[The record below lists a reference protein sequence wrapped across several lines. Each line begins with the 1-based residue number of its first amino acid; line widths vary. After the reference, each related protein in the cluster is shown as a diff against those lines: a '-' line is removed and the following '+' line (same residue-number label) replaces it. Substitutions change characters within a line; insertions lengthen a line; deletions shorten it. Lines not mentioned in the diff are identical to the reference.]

1 MHLLALVQDLDNV
14 SGRYRTAAYQPYLEG
29 AGHTLA
35 LQPVPRDWRAWWRLA
50 NTLRRADV
58 VILQRHL
65 LPRAQVAWLRALSSR
80 LVFDFD
86 DAVFLN
92 DSHDRR
98 GLAAPHKLR
107 SFAATVRAADCVV
120 AGNGYL
126 ARQAARWLGRQRI
139 AVIPTGIEPRCY
151 PLAPHERSG
160 LDAELV
166 WIGSASTLR
175 GLERARPLF
184 ETLGS
189 QRPGTRLKLVCD
201 RGLELRN
208 WSVSVCPWTPA
219 DEAQALAAADIGIS
233 WLPADDWS
241 RGKCGLKVLQYMA
254 AGLPVVANP
263 VGVQAELIHH
273 GVSGYLARTA
283 AEWTAAIQRLADDPT
298 LRRRLGQAG
307 RQQVLSGGFTV
318 EGGARQW
325 LELLH
330 RRQRAAG

>member
-1 MHLLALVQDLDNV
+1 MHLLALVQDPDNV
-14 SGRYRTAAYQPYLEG
+14 SGRYRAAAYQSYLES

-35 LQPVPRDWRAWWRLA
+35 LHPVPRDWRAWWRLA
-50 NTLRRADV
+50 GALRRADV

-65 LPRAQVAWLRALSSR
+65 LPRAQIAWLRALSSR

-86 DAVFLN
+86 DAVFRN

-107 SFAATVRAADCVV
+107 SFAATVRAADFVV
-120 AGNGYL
+120 AGNEYL
-126 ARQAARWLGRQRI
+126 ARQAARWIGRQRT
-139 AVIPTGIEPRCY
+139 AVIPTGVEPRCY
-151 PLAPHERSG
+151 PLAQHARSG

-166 WIGSASTLR
+166 WIGSASTLQ
-175 GLERARPLF
+175 GLERARALF
-184 ETLGS
+184 EALGS

-201 RGLELRN
+201 RGLELRD
-208 WSVSVCPWTPA
+208 WSVSVCPWTA
-219 DEAQALAAADIGIS
+219 AGEAQALAAADIGIS
-233 WLPADDWS
+233 WLPEDDWS

-263 VGVQAELIHH
+263 VGVQNELVRH
-273 GVSGYLARTA
+273 GVTGYLASTA
-283 AEWTAAIQRLADDPT
+283 AEWTAAVQRLADDPP

-307 RQQVLSGGFTV
+307 RQQALAGFTV
-318 EGGARQW
+318 EGGARKW
-325 LELLH
+325 LELLR

>member
-14 SGRYRTAAYQPYLEG
+14 SGRYRAAAYQPYLKD
-29 AGHTLA
+29 AGHA
-35 LQPVPRDWRAWWRLA
+35 LDLHPVPRDWPAWWRLGGA
-50 NTLRRADV
+50 LRRADV
-58 VILQRHL
+58 VVLQRHL

-80 LVFDFD
+80 LIFDFD

-107 SFAATVRAADCVV
+107 SFAATVRAADLVV

-126 ARQAARWLGRQRI
+126 ARQAARWTGRQRI
-139 AVIPTGIEPRCY
+139 AVIPTGVEPRCY
-151 PLAPHERSG
+151 PLASHKQSG
-160 LDAELV
+160 LAAELV
-166 WIGSASTLR
+166 WIGSASTLQ

-184 ETLGS
+184 EAVGS
-189 QRPGTRLKLVCD
+189 QRPGTRLKLVCN
-201 RGLELRN
+201 RSLAWRN

-219 DEAQALAAADIGIS
+219 SEAQALAAADIGIS
-233 WLPADDWS
+233 WLPEDDWS

-263 VGVQAELIHH
+263 VGVQAELVVH
-273 GVSGYLARTA
+273 GVTGYLARTA
-283 AEWTAAIQRLADDPT
+283 AEWTAAIQQLADDPA
-298 LRRRLGQAG
+298 LRRQLGQAG
-307 RQQVLSGGFTV
+307 RQQVLAGGFTV
-318 EGGARQW
+318 ECGARKW
-325 LELLH
+325 LELLD